1 MTDLKESLVTKLQ
14 QDRLA
19 PPDVLEGIEQCF
31 VLTHRSFLS
40 KRRPELTIQEIDDL
54 SRDLLETVLDEE
66 LKSLPR
72 PSETALRD
80 AVVTLDE
87 RFGFVADPDLQAEHE
102 TVINTLIGRM
112 TTP

>member
-54 SRDLLETVLDEE
+54 
-66 LKSLPR
+66 PR